1 MCLRCIIHFEKEIK
15 INKKRLKENR
25 RINKKKKKSR
35 I

>member
-25 RINKKKKKSR
+25 RSNKKKEKE
-35 I
+35 